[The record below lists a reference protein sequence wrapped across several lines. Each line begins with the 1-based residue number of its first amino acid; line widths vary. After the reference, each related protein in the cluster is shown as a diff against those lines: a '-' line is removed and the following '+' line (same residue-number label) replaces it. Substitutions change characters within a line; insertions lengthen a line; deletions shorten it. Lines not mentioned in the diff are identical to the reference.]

1 MVSVEQATIST
12 DAHAAGQ
19 QLFLTLQESSHR
31 PLLSKFLL
39 SFLNDYSSQILSAS
53 IEANSMAAMSVQL
66 VGDLKV
72 LQWDA
77 IFTAAG
83 ISASSLE
90 DQIDFTDWFCKV
102 GTSDNEE
109 RSDELNN
116 TIY

>member
-1 MVSVEQATIST
+1 
-12 DAHAAGQ
+12 
-19 QLFLTLQESSHR
+19 
-31 PLLSKFLL
+31 
-39 SFLNDYSSQILSAS
+39 
-53 IEANSMAAMSVQL
+53 MAAMSVQL